1 MSYIDEIDFSKA
13 DVDVDED
20 GKMFIIEAGVKEEVI
35 EINKTDRHPEV
46 WREADM
52 EADLIDE
59 DQRWEADDC

>member
-1 MSYIDEIDFSKA
+1 MSYIDEIDFSEA

-20 GKMFIIEAGVKEEVI
+20 GKLFIIENDVKEEVI
-35 EINKTDRHPEV
+35 EINKTDSHPEV

-59 DQRWEADDC
+59 DERWEADDS